1 MKIKFPVF
9 PAFVL
14 MAAVALCACNSSANK
29 GEVSQGYKDSLAQ
42 SSSAVVDTGG
52 ALKADWEKFKAD
64 ANDKIMQNE
73 DTIQAIKK
81 KVSKEDV
88 KIKGK
93 LDKEVTRLEEKNN
106 ELKTKLIDY
115 KDEGKDKFE
124 KFRAD
129 FDNSMDTLGIN
140 IKNFF
145 KDKKN

>member
-1 MKIKFPVF
+1 MPFKTQFINFEKSYINFEGLSP
-9 PAFVL
+9 L
-14 MAAVALCACNSSANK
+14 WS
-29 GEVSQGYKDSLAQ
+29 EDIQ
-42 SSSAVVDTGG
+42 SAVVDTGG

-115 KDEGKDKFE
+115 KDEGKYQFE
-124 KFRAD
+124 
-129 FDNSMDTLGIN
+129 
-140 IKNFF
+140 NFSG
-145 KDKKN
+145 D